1 MSQIATKIRLP
12 RISFLQIGIILLT
25 IITAGMHLYLGIT
38 MGSMTGGTP
47 PSGGAPAGASSGG
60 FSIMSLLPLPLP
72 TLFILNF
79 VGYVVLLGALYL
91 PVLQRFQRLIRW
103 LLIGYTAITILLWY
117 LISGGHS
124 DLMAY
129 IDKFVEV
136 VLIALLLI
144 EGRWTRR
151 RTA

>member
-1 MSQIATKIRLP
+1 MSQIATKLRLP

-25 IITAGMHLYLGIT
+25 VITAVMHLYLGIR
-38 MGSMTGGTP
+38 MGSMTGGTA
-47 PSGGAPAGASSGG
+47 PSGVAPAGASSGG
-60 FSIMSLLPLPLP
+60 SSIMSLLPLSLP
-72 TLFILNF
+72 VLFILNF
-79 VGYVVLLGALYL
+79 VGYMVLLAALYL
-91 PVLQRFQRLIRW
+91 PVLQRFQRLTRW

-144 EGRWTRR
+144 EGWWTRW

>member
-1 MSQIATKIRLP
+1 MA
-12 RISFLQIGIILLT
+12 
-25 IITAGMHLYLGIT
+25 M
-38 MGSMTGGTP
+38 
-47 PSGGAPAGASSGG
+47 
-60 FSIMSLLPLPLP
+60 LPLSLP
-72 TLFILNF
+72 VLFVLNF
-79 VGYVVLLGALYL
+79 AGYIVLLGALYL
-91 PVLQRFQRLIRW
+91 PAFQRFQRLTRW

-144 EGRWTRR
+144 EGWRTRR

>member
-12 RISFLQIGIILLT
+12 RVSYLQIGIILLT
-25 IITAGMHLYLGIT
+25 IITAAMYLYLGIT

-47 PSGGAPAGASSGG
+47 PSGAAPAGASSGG
-60 FSIMSLLPLPLP
+60 FSIISLLPLPLP

-79 VGYVVLLGALYL
+79 VGYIVLLATLYL
-91 PVLQRFQRLIRW
+91 PVLQRIQRLTRW

-117 LISGGHS
+117 LISGSHP

-129 IDKFVEV
+129 IDKLVEV

-144 EGRWTRR
+144 EGWWTRR

>member
-1 MSQIATKIRLP
+1 MSQIATKLRLP
-12 RISFLQIGIILLT
+12 RISFLQIGIILLAV
-25 IITAGMHLYLGIT
+25 ITAVMHLYLGIT
-38 MGSMTGGTP
+38 MGSMMGGTP
-47 PSGGAPAGASSGG
+47 PAGASSGG
-60 FSIMSLLPLPLP
+60 SSIMAMLPLSLP
-72 TLFILNF
+72 VLFVLNF
-79 VGYVVLLGALYL
+79 AGYIVLLGALYL
-91 PVLQRFQRLIRW
+91 PALQRFQRLTRW

-144 EGRWTRR
+144 EGWRARR

>member
-1 MSQIATKIRLP
+1 
-12 RISFLQIGIILLT
+12 
-25 IITAGMHLYLGIT
+25 
-38 MGSMTGGTP
+38 
-47 PSGGAPAGASSGG
+47 
-60 FSIMSLLPLPLP
+60 MSLLPLPLP

-79 VGYVVLLGALYL
+79 VGYIVLLAALYL
-91 PVLQRFQRLIRW
+91 PVLQRFQRLTRW

-144 EGRWTRR
+144 EGWWTRQ

>member
-1 MSQIATKIRLP
+1 MA
-12 RISFLQIGIILLT
+12 
-25 IITAGMHLYLGIT
+25 M
-38 MGSMTGGTP
+38 
-47 PSGGAPAGASSGG
+47 
-60 FSIMSLLPLPLP
+60 LPLSLP
-72 TLFILNF
+72 VLFVLNF
-79 VGYVVLLGALYL
+79 AGYIVLLGALYL
-91 PVLQRFQRLIRW
+91 PALQRFQRLTRW
-103 LLIGYTAITILLWY
+103 LLIGYTSITILLWY

-144 EGRWTRR
+144 EGWRTRR

>member
-1 MSQIATKIRLP
+1 MSQIATRLP
-12 RISFLQIGIILLT
+12 RIGFLQIGIILLT
-25 IITAGMHLYLGIT
+25 VITAGMHLYLGIT
-38 MGSMTGGTP
+38 MGSMTGGTAP
-47 PSGGAPAGASSGG
+47 SGTPPTGAMPAGAPSGGS
-60 FSIMSLLPLPLP
+60 SIMSLLPLPLP

-79 VGYVVLLGALYL
+79 AGYMVLLAALYW
-91 PVLQRFQRLIRW
+91 PVLQRFQHLTRW

-136 VLIALLLI
+136 
-144 EGRWTRR
+144 
-151 RTA
+151 